1 MNPASSRSARW
12 VPRALGIMVGVVGLF
27 HLEVAIFPDQARY
40 LKGIDPWTPFHI
52 HFGSRALLLITG
64 LSLLA
69 LGRGIARRKRAAWG
83 LAVGAL
89 AAGPVL
95 SMGLDF
101 SWKDAVGSAV
111 PLGVLFFTRHY
122 FNARSDAGSLRFAL
136 KLAGA
141 GATMLLIFGWVVL
154 ENFRVNLEGRDDA
167 LARVQA
173 VAELVFLQSSD
184 TIVARTTD
192 AQTALYAIS
201 FAGAGTILLVILS
214 ALRPVLPPARASVRE
229 IERVRR
235 IVQTYGHDPLDEFAL
250 TDDKL
255 HFFTRDGQS
264 VVAYGLWRNFALT
277 LADPIGPE
285 EHRAAAIREF
295 IIFCD
300 QQDWEPVFYEVG
312 PDALA
317 AYRDEGFI
325 TFKIGEG
332 TTVDLTDFALNGR
345 KYQDLRTA
353 RSRAV
358 REGLSLR
365 WLQPGSP
372 LEPALAEELRA
383 VSDGWLERKK
393 GGEMAFDMGAYSQE
407 EIEARGAVLA
417 VRADGR
423 VEAFATWL
431 PYCGGQ
437 GRCIDL
443 MRSRPE
449 IPSVMDFV
457 IVESLLAFQSQGL
470 VEASL
475 ANAPLANIDPPSAK
489 ESKHDKAVRYFYE
502 RFNRLYG
509 YKSLFHFKQKYHP
522 QWRGRYLAYRHPPE
536 LPLIACAMLAVHS
549 PGGLWK
555 LLRS

>member
-12 VPRALGIMVGVVGLF
+12 IPRSLGIMVGVVGLF

-40 LKGIDPWTPFHI
+40 LQGIDPWTPFHI

-64 LSLLA
+64 LSLMA

-89 AAGPVL
+89 SAGPIL

-101 SWKDAVGSAV
+101 SWKDAVGSAL
-111 PLGVLFFTRHY
+111 PLILLFTSRRYFT
-122 FNARSDAGSLRFAL
+122 ARSDAGSLRFAL
-136 KLAGA
+136 SLAAAGA
-141 GATMLLIFGWVVL
+141 VILMVFGWMVM
-154 ENFRVNLEGRDDA
+154 ENFRVHLEGRDDP
-167 LARVQA
+167 LARLQA
-173 VAELVFLQSSD
+173 VAELIFLQSSD
-184 TIVARTTD
+184 TIIARTTE

-201 FAGAGTILLVILS
+201 FAGAGTVLLVVLA
-214 ALRPVLPPARASVRE
+214 ALRPVLPPPRASVRE

-235 IVQTYGHDPLDEFAL
+235 IVQTHGRDPLDEFAL
-250 TDDKL
+250 SDDKR
-255 HFFTRDGQS
+255 HFFTHDGQT
-264 VVAYGLWRNFALT
+264 VVAFALWRNFALT
-277 LADPIGPE
+277 LSDPIGPPE
-285 EHRAAAIREF
+285 QRSAAIREF
-295 IIFCD
+295 IIYCD
-300 QQDWEPVFYEVG
+300 QQDWEPVFYEVS
-312 PDALA
+312 PDALD
-317 AYRDEGFI
+317 AYRNEGFI

-332 TTVDLTDFALNGR
+332 TTVDLTHYALNGR
-345 KYQDLRTA
+345 KFQELRTA
-353 RSRAV
+353 RSRAT
-358 REGLSLR
+358 REGLTLR
-365 WLQPGSP
+365 WLLPGAP
-372 LEPALAEELRA
+372 LETALAAELRA

-393 GGEMAFDMGAYSQE
+393 GGEMAFDMGSFSEE

-417 VRADGR
+417 QRADGR

-431 PYCGGQ
+431 PYHGGQ

-457 IVESLLAFQSQGL
+457 IVESLLAFQAQGL
-470 VEASL
+470 TEASL
-475 ANAPLANIDPPSAK
+475 ANAPLANTDPPNAQ

-522 QWRGRYLAYRHPPE
+522 EWRGRYLAYRHPPE